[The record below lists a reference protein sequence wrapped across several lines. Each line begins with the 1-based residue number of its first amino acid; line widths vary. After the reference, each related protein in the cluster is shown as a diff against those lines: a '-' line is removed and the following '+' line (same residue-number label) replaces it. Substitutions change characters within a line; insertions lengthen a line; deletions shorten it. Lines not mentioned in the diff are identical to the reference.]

1 MINRSSSDR
10 NGTEI
15 NKKRQTRRETTTDGQ
30 QQLQCRCW
38 VTWESYTPEYYFGAR
53 VSVLCAWKVKRRRC
67 SEGSAVLIAGLR
79 RLPQSS
85 HISLSSG
92 TTDIQ
97 LKWGGG
103 KACWLPPRETARA
116 RLGHDD
122 QQLHQTLLPPPAR
135 CLFINTQHRSG
146 RATSQQW
153 VFNVLIWVQRVTLSI
168 RQFDSWL
175 SFFFCPLWQ
184 ETAECFRGGSICQK
198 SSHFRGFVRN
208 ESAWN
213 LKVYVIGIRQHSRVF
228 EMMHNL
234 RWHAAFWERQWSVMC
249 RETVVPV
256 LRVSVRVCGFRKAP
270 YFATNV
276 PFFCQRYWN
285 NTIREL

>member
-38 VTWESYTPEYYFGAR
+38 VTWESYTPEYYFGAC

-92 TTDIQ
+92 TIDIQ

-103 KACWLPPRETARA
+103 KACWLPQRETARA

-175 SFFFCPLWQ
+175 SFFFLSLV
-184 ETAECFRGGSICQK
+184 TGDSGVFSGGMHLSKIVTL
-198 SSHFRGFVRN
+198 SGFC
-208 ESAWN
+208 A
-213 LKVYVIGIRQHSRVF
+213 
-228 EMMHNL
+228 
-234 RWHAAFWERQWSVMC
+234 
-249 RETVVPV
+249 
-256 LRVSVRVCGFRKAP
+256 
-270 YFATNV
+270 
-276 PFFCQRYWN
+276 
-285 NTIREL
+285 